1 MFVRKKKEKN
11 VCLFALQ
18 QTNKLLQKFFETR
31 VHINFCVYSFVSH
44 CVYCLLYRVDGARHE
59 ETRFVICI
67 SNFRACQVRD
77 VLTGAFT
84 TTHCPQSNRPHRPE
98 CTQLQFNWRDI
109 FLLCAFGTFLHHLNC
124 NIYIMK
130 FQKAGNISFVPLILL
145 EFQEIGSNNYFFWKG
160 KF

>member
-1 MFVRKKKEKN
+1 MQKKGKKCVFVCVVANKQTSAKVFWNTCTHKFLC
-11 VCLFALQ
+11 VFIYFAL
-18 QTNKLLQKFFETR
+18 
-31 VHINFCVYSFVSH
+31 
-44 CVYCLLYRVDGARHE
+44 CLLFVARHE

-109 FLLCAFGTFLHHLNC
+109 FLLCAFGTFLHHLNIL
-124 NIYIMK
+124 NTYIYIYMLYYE
-130 FQKAGNISFVPLILL
+130 ISKGG
-145 EFQEIGSNNYFFWKG
+145 QHFFCATNSLRVSRNQ
-160 KF
+160 